1 MSKTLKYILF
11 GIVILA
17 VLGLLGYL
25 AFSQKSPGSLIAGIV
40 GIWAAIKSKIFNT
53 KSLGEEIQ
61 EVEQEHA
68 LKREEW
74 NRVKEEYDSQF
85 KVFKARMDY
94 LDLKSA
100 KISEQISDLDEEEV
114 KKLEEIKN
122 MSREDKL
129 KLFENLINT

>member
-17 VLGLLGYL
+17 ILGLLGYL
-25 AFSQKSPGSLIAGIV
+25 AFSQKSPGSLIAGIA
-40 GIWAAIKSKIFNT
+40 GIWAAIKSKVFNT
-53 KSLGEEIQ
+53 KSLGEEIV

-68 LKREEW
+68 LKRDEW

-94 LDLKSA
+94 FDLKSA
-100 KISEQISDLDEEEV
+100 KISEQIKDLDEEEV

-122 MSREDKL
+122 MSREEKL

>member
-25 AFSQKSPGSLIAGIV
+25 AFSQKSPGSLIAGIA

-53 KSLGEEIQ
+53 NSLGEEIA

-85 KVFKARMDY
+85 RVFKARMDY

-114 KKLEEIKN
+114 QKLEEIKN

>member
-1 MSKTLKYILF
+1 MSKTLKYIIF
-11 GIVILA
+11 GIIILA
-17 VLGLLGYL
+17 ILGLLGYL
-25 AFSQKSPGSLIAGIV
+25 AFSEKSPGSLIAGIV

-53 KSLGEEIQ
+53 KSLSEEIQ

-68 LKREEW
+68 LKREDW

-85 KVFKARMDY
+85 RVFKARMDY

-114 KKLEEIKN
+114 QKLEEIKN

-129 KLFENLINT
+129 KLFESLINT

>member
-17 VLGLLGYL
+17 ILGLLGYL
-25 AFSQKSPGSLIAGIV
+25 AFSQKSPGSLIAGIA
-40 GIWAAIKSKIFNT
+40 GIWAAIKSKVFNT
-53 KSLGEEIQ
+53 KSLGEEIV

-68 LKREEW
+68 LKRDEW

-94 LDLKSA
+94 FDLKSA
-100 KISEQISDLDEEEV
+100 KISEQINDLDEEEV

-122 MSREDKL
+122 MSREEKL

>member
-1 MSKTLKYILF
+1 MSKTIKYILF

-17 VLGLLGYL
+17 ILGLLGYL
-25 AFSQKSPGSLIAGIV
+25 AFSEKSPGSLIAGIV
-40 GIWAAIKSKIFNT
+40 GIWAAIKSKVFNT
-53 KSLGEEIQ
+53 KSLGEEIA

-85 KVFKARMDY
+85 RVFRARMDY

-100 KISEQISDLDEEEV
+100 KISEQISDLDEEDV
-114 KKLEEIKN
+114 KKLEDIKN
-122 MSREDKL
+122 MSREEKL

>member
-17 VLGLLGYL
+17 ILGLLGYL
-25 AFSQKSPGSLIAGIV
+25 AFSEKSPGSLIAGIV
-40 GIWAAIKSKIFNT
+40 GIWAAIKSKVFNT
-53 KSLGEEIQ
+53 KSLGEEIA

-85 KVFKARMDY
+85 RVFRARMDY

-122 MSREDKL
+122 MSREEKL